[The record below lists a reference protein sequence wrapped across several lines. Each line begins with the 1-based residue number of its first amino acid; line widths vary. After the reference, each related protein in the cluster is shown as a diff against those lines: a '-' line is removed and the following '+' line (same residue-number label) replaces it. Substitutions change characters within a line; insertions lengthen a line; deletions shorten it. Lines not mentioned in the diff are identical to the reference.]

1 MMEDAIKNGILA
13 GYPIEDVRIELVFGS
28 YHDVDSSEI
37 AFKIA
42 GSMAIQEA
50 CRKADP
56 VLMEP
61 MMKVEVIVP
70 EEYLGDVMGDIN
82 SRRGKVEGMGQR
94 KDAHVLNAVV
104 PLSRMFGYVTDLRSL
119 TQGRAVFHMEF
130 AKYQKVPENI
140 ETEII
145 ERIHGKAS

>member
-1 MMEDAIKNGILA
+1 ME
-13 GYPIEDVRIELVFGS
+13 
-28 YHDVDSSEI
+28 
-37 AFKIA
+37 
-42 GSMAIQEA
+42 
-50 CRKADP
+50 
-56 VLMEP
+56 
-61 MMKVEVIVP
+61 
-70 EEYLGDVMGDIN
+70 
-82 SRRGKVEGMGQR
+82 QR

-104 PLSRMFGYVTDLRSL
+104 PLSRMFGYVTDLRYL